1 MSNDIIGDI
10 LGPFGRWQ
18 FRAVLLIFLYKIPA
32 SWFMACIIFTAP
44 APQFGDFFCKPP
56 PHLGIEDDS
65 SLEWIQFAHPA
76 EENKTVDFCNVFND
90 TIAMNNFTA
99 TFYDIR
105 NKSHQS
111 SAAPVPCENFKH
123 STDYHS
129 IITQY
134 NLVCSREILVA
145 VTQFFHL
152 FGILMGGCV
161 AFESLKVCSPKRL
174 VAIGMVTQILF
185 GIITGYAPNYE
196 IHVLFRCLAAASCA
210 LMFVGGGVICKSLA
224 QLVRPHPINIFL
236 L

>member
-1 MSNDIIGDI
+1 MSSDIIGDT
-10 LGPFGRWQ
+10 LGPFGKWQ
-18 FRAVLLIFLYKIPA
+18 FRVVLLIFLYKIPA

-44 APQFGDFFCKPP
+44 APQYGDFFCEPP
-56 PHLGIEDDS
+56 SHLQIEGNNP
-65 SLEWIQFAHPA
+65 LEWIHFAHPA

-90 TIAMNNFTA
+90 TITLNNFTA

-105 NKSHQS
+105 LQSHQS
-111 SAAPVPCENFKH
+111 SAALVPCERFKH
-123 STDYHS
+123 LTEYDS

-152 FGILMGGCV
+152 LGILIGGCV
-161 AFESLKVCSPKRL
+161 AFESLKLCSPKRV

-185 GIITGYAPNYE
+185 GIVTGIAPNYE

-210 LMFVGGGVICKSLA
+210 LMFVGGGVICKFPLTD
-224 QLVRPHPINIFL
+224 H
-236 L
+236 